1 MMQKQGMPCLHDA
14 GNPDAAPRL
23 HLVVSLHGH
32 RDFSFFITSLWC
44 GTGLP
49 LVALWFYFRA
59 TLTSP
64 ARLAS
69 ASPESLWQRIGETLT
84 AKIHGTLPEKVVG
97 FLHRER

>member
-1 MMQKQGMPCLHDA
+1 M
-14 GNPDAAPRL
+14 
-23 HLVVSLHGH
+23 
-32 RDFSFFITSLWC
+32 
-44 GTGLP
+44 LP
-49 LVALWFYFRA
+49 LAFTLWYLFMDTGIFLFHNLTLVRHGAAAGRLWFYFRA

-69 ASPESLWQRIGETLT
+69 ASPESLWQRTGETLT